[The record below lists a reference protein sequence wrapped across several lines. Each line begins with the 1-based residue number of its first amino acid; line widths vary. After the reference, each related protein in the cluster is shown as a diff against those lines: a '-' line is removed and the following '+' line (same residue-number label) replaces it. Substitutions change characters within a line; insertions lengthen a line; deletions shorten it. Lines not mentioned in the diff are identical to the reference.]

1 MRANLETKWEQ
12 LQRVAKE
19 ELLRIN
25 QRPLLNLADSKNEE
39 GVQHLHL

>member
-25 QRPLLNLADSKNEE
+25 LLNLADSKNEE